1 MYCYLLVDGQFVNGG
16 YFDTL
21 DGGTIDSRVYVA
33 TLQSKRGPEKVFVSS
48 RPNVIYNN
56 TLWLEEDDP
65 ELAKNAFGDMIR
77 NNYFQ
82 KRDRLKTEYD
92 TKINILNASY
102 YRQYPPED

>member
-1 MYCYLLVDGQFVNGG
+1 MYCYLLIDGQFVNGG
-16 YFDTL
+16 YFEHL
-21 DGGTIDSRVYVA
+21 DGGMLDTRTYVA
-33 TLQSKRGPEKVFVSS
+33 TLQTKRGDEKVFVSS

-65 ELAKNAFGDMIR
+65 ELARNAFGDMIR

-82 KRDRLKTEYD
+82 KKDRLKAEYD
-92 TKINILNASY
+92 HNMNVLNASY

>member
-1 MYCYLLVDGQFVNGG
+1 MYCYLLIDGQFVNGG

-21 DGGTIDSRVYVA
+21 ERGMLDARVFVA
-33 TLQSKRGPEKVFVSS
+33 TLQGKLGPEKIFVSDH
-48 RPNVIYNN
+48 PNTVYNN
-56 TLWLEEDDP
+56 TIWLEEDDP

-82 KRDRLKTEYD
+82 KKDRLKAEYD
-92 TKINILNASY
+92 HNMNVLNASY

>member
-1 MYCYLLVDGQFVNGG
+1 MYCYLLVDGRFVNGG

-21 DGGTIDSRVYVA
+21 EVCTLDTKVYVA
-33 TLQSKRGPEKVFVSS
+33 TLQGRLGPEKVFVSS
-48 RPNVIYNN
+48 SPNTIYNN

-77 NNYFQ
+77 AQYFRE
-82 KRDRLKTEYD
+82 KEDLATEYHTSMD
-92 TKINILNASY
+92 ILNASY

>member
-1 MYCYLLVDGQFVNGG
+1 MYCYLLVDGKFINGG

-21 DGGTIDSRVYVA
+21 TVNMLDTKVYVA
-33 TLQSKRGPEKVFVSS
+33 TLQGRLGPEKVFVSGRS
-48 RPNVIYNN
+48 NTIYNN

-77 NNYFQ
+77 NNYFRKKDQ
-82 KRDRLKTEYD
+82 LKAEYD
-92 TKINILNASY
+92 SNMNILNASY

>member
-1 MYCYLLVDGQFVNGG
+1 MYCYLLIDGQFVNGG

-21 DGGTIDSRVYVA
+21 TVNMLDTKVYVA
-33 TLQSKRGPEKVFVSS
+33 TFQGRLGPEKVFVSG
-48 RPNVIYNN
+48 RPNTIYNN

-65 ELAKNAFGDMIR
+65 ELAKNAFSDMIR

-82 KRDRLKTEYD
+82 KKDRLKAEYD
-92 TKINILNASY
+92 HNMNILNASY